1 MPVIFV
7 VIARLSMPQLAQILC
22 SPNKLSL
29 DPRFPAPEAVS
40 ANPPACF
47 SLRNRSTSRRA
58 HARGTLAAQIPIA
71 ERAARPTEPTP
82 AISCLGAFRTPAAAA
97 RG

>member
-7 VIARLSMPQLAQILC
+7 VAARMSTRQLAQILL

-40 ANPPACF
+40 ANPPACL

-58 HARGTLAAQIPIA
+58 LARTRYVRRSNPH
-71 ERAARPTEPTP
+71 
-82 AISCLGAFRTPAAAA
+82 S
-97 RG
+97 